1 MAAGV
6 PVDVSGRP
14 TELRDLD
21 LSGFFAPKSLALIGA
36 SDNPRR
42 PNAAMTRK
50 LLAWAGQYDAEVHLV
65 NPNRDTI
72 DGRPCLSSI
81 DELPEGL
88 DLAVILVGDAVE
100 AYEAV
105 LAKRPR
111 FAVIF
116 SAGFAE
122 TGAAGTKLQEKLEG
136 LVATGDT
143 RLLGPNTNLNAFESF
158 TEGNPGR
165 AVALITQSGHQ
176 GRPIFQAQDLGL
188 RLSAWA
194 PTGNEVDLEFAD
206 FAGWFAS
213 QPEVGVVAAYIEGF
227 KDGRTL
233 MLAAD
238 HAAQQGVPIVVVKVG
253 KTDEGASMAQ
263 SHTGHLTGSDAV
275 TNAVFRQFGVI
286 RVDGLDELQD
296 TATLLSRAEPPT
308 TDGVCIYAISGGTG
322 AHLADLAADG
332 GLRIPE
338 LTRKTQKALREW
350 IPGYLRVSNPVDNG
364 GAPSADWRGR
374 KILDALVADPNVGV
388 LVCPITGALPT
399 MSRPLAEDLV
409 AVAETTDKPIVVIWG
424 SPLSDDPAY
433 TDVLVPSGLPVF
445 RTFGNCVGA
454 VKAYLDHHKFVARHR
469 SPFARP
475 VRTRSKAA
483 PTVDALLHP
492 RSGRDVLSSGTE
504 GRGQNGHRTLSEHE
518 SKAVLAAYDIPVTAD
533 VLAHSPAEAVKAA
546 GKLGYP
552 VVLKACSADL
562 AHKSDLGLVAVGVGS
577 AAEVRRTYDEL
588 LNRSPVAVDGILVCP
603 MAAPGVECVV
613 GLSQDPL
620 FGPVVMFGL
629 GGVLVEVLG
638 DVTFR
643 VPPVDRAEANR
654 MIREVQG
661 FPLLTGV
668 RGRPK
673 ADLKALVDV
682 ILKVQ
687 RLAVDHADSIAELDI
702 NPLVVHPKG
711 ATALD
716 ALVVTR

>member
-1 MAAGV
+1 MAEGV
-6 PVDVSGRP
+6 PTDVTARP
-14 TELRDLD
+14 TRLRGLD
-21 LSGFFAPKSLALIGA
+21 LGPFFSPRSVALIGA

-50 LLAWAGQYDAEVHLV
+50 LLSWADEHGAEVHLV
-65 NPNRDTI
+65 NPNRDTVF
-72 DGRPCLSSI
+72 DRPCLPSV
-81 DELPEGL
+81 DDLPEGL
-88 DLAVILVGDAVE
+88 DLVAILVGDAVE

-105 LAKRPR
+105 VAKRPR
-111 FAVIF
+111 FAVVF

-122 TGAAGTKLQEKLEG
+122 TGAAGARRQGELEA
-136 LVATGDT
+136 LVAANDT

-165 AVALITQSGHQ
+165 ALALITQSGHQ

-206 FAGWFAS
+206 FAAWFAD
-213 QPEVGVVAAYIEGF
+213 QLEVGVVAAYIEGF

-238 HAAQQGVPIVVVKVG
+238 HAAQRGVPIVVVKVG
-253 KTDEGASMAQ
+253 RTDEGASMAQ

-275 TNAVFRQFGVI
+275 TDAVFRQFGVT

-296 TATLLSRAEPPT
+296 TATLLSRAALPT
-308 TDGVCIYAISGGTG
+308 TDGICIYAISGGTG
-322 AHLADLAADG
+322 AHLADLASAG
-332 GLRIPE
+332 GLRIPP
-338 LTRKTQKALREW
+338 LTKATQEALREW

-424 SPLSDDPAY
+424 SPLTDDPAY
-433 TDVLVPSGLPVF
+433 TEVLAPSSLPIF

-454 VKAYLDHHKFVARHR
+454 VKAYLDHHEFVGRYR
-469 SPFARP
+469 SPFANP
-475 VRTRSKAA
+475 VRRRSSAFTPLA
-483 PTVDALLHP
+483 GA
-492 RSGRDVLSSGTE
+492 
-504 GRGQNGHRTLSEHE
+504 LSEHDA
-518 SKAVLAAYDIPVTAD
+518 KQALAAYGIPVTAD
-533 VLAHSPAEAVKAA
+533 VLCGSAAEAVKAA
-546 GKLGYP
+546 ASLGHP
-552 VVLKACSADL
+552 VVMKACSPEL
-562 AHKSDLGLVAVGVGS
+562 QHKSDLGLVAVGVGS
-577 AAEVRRTYDEL
+577 AAEVRRTYAEL
-588 LNRSPVAVDGILVCP
+588 VDRSPVALDGVLVCP
-603 MAAPGVECVV
+603 MAAPGVETVV
-613 GLSQDPL
+613 GVSQDPL

-643 VPPVDRAEANR
+643 VPPFDRAEAGR
-654 MIREVQG
+654 MIREVKG
-661 FPLLTGV
+661 FPLLTGA

-682 ILKVQ
+682 IMQVQ
-687 RLAVDHADSIAELDI
+687 RFAVDHAEDVAELDL
-702 NPLVVHPKG
+702 NPLVVHPVG

>member
-6 PVDVSGRP
+6 PVDVTGRP
-14 TELRDLD
+14 TELRDVD
-21 LSGFFAPKSLALIGA
+21 LRGFFAPQTVAVIGA
-36 SDNPRR
+36 SDNPKR

-50 LLAWAGQYDAEVHLV
+50 IVAWAEEHGATVHLV

-72 DGRPCLSSI
+72 DGRPCFTSVL
-81 DELPEGL
+81 DVPGDV
-88 DLAVILVGDAVE
+88 DLAVILVRDAVD

-105 LAKRPR
+105 LAKKAR

-122 TGAAGTKLQEKLEG
+122 TGAAGAELQARLDA
-136 LVATGDT
+136 LVATADT

-206 FAGWFAS
+206 FARWFAD
-213 QPEVGVVAAYIEGF
+213 QPEVGAIAAYIEGF

-238 HAAQQGVPIVVVKVG
+238 HAAQQGVPVVVVKVG

-275 TNAVFRQFGVI
+275 TSAVFRQFGVI

-296 TATLLSRAEPPT
+296 TAMLLSRAAPPT

-322 AHLADLAADG
+322 AHLADLASAG
-332 GLRIPE
+332 GLRIPD
-338 LTRKTQKALREW
+338 LTEATQTALREW
-350 IPGYLRVSNPVDNG
+350 IPGYLRVSNPVDCG

-374 KILDALVADPNVGV
+374 KILAALLADPMVGV

-409 AVAETTDKPIVVIWG
+409 AVAATTDKPIVVIWG
-424 SPLSDDPAY
+424 SPLTDDPAY
-433 TDVLVPSGLPVF
+433 VDVLVPSGLPVF

-454 VKAYLDHHKFVARHR
+454 VKAYLDHHEFRARHT
-469 SPFARP
+469 SPFAKP
-475 VRTRSKAA
+475 VRRRSPAA
-483 PTVDALLHP
+483 PLVDALLAKP
-492 RSGRDVLSSGTE
+492 RSGTGP
-504 GRGQNGHRTLSEHE
+504 LSEFE
-518 SKAVLAAYDIPVTAD
+518 SKGVLAAYGIPVTD
-533 VLAHSPAEAVKAA
+533 DKLCHSPAAAVKAA
-546 GKLGYP
+546 SALGYP
-552 VVLKACSADL
+552 VVMKACSADL
-562 AHKSDLGLVAVGVGS
+562 AHKSDLGLVVVGIGS
-577 AAEVRRTYDEL
+577 AAEVRRTYADL
-588 LNRSPVAVDGILVCP
+588 VARSPVVPDGILVCP
-603 MAAPGVECVV
+603 TAAPGVECVV
-613 GLSQDPL
+613 GVSQDAL

-643 VPPVDRAEANR
+643 VPPFDRAEAGR
-654 MIREVQG
+654 MICEVKG

-668 RGRPK
+668 RGQPK

-687 RLAVDHADSIAELDI
+687 RLAVDHTETIAELDI
-702 NPLVVHPKG
+702 NPLVVHPTG

-716 ALVVTR
+716 ALIVTR